1 MLESSLPAVQALE
14 EVFMNPLFER
24 ASELYHLPLLELID
38 QAHQVHRQW
47 HDLADVQRCVLL
59 SIKTGGCPEDCGYC
73 SQSAHHDAKVP
84 RQPLLSIEEVR
95 TAAQH
100 AKERGATRF
109 CMGAAWR
116 SAPSG
121 EPFERVLSMVRE
133 VKAIGLEA
141 CATLG
146 MLDQEQA
153 NSLKEAGLDAYNHN
167 LDTSREFYGQVI
179 TTRTFDDRLR
189 TIEAVRKAGI
199 TVCCGGI
206 LGLGESEKDRCRL
219 LAELASMQPQPESVP
234 INLLVPIERTPL
246 GYADPVKSTDLIR
259 VIAVA
264 RILMPQSRVRLSAG
278 RLTLSHE
285 AQLLAFFAG
294 ANSIFIGDKLLTT
307 PNVAEDD
314 DERLL
319 AEVSA

>member
-1 MLESSLPAVQALE
+1 
-14 EVFMNPLFER
+14 MNPLLDR
-24 ASELYHLPLLELID
+24 ALDLYHLPLFELIN

-47 HDLADVQRCVLL
+47 HNPTDVQRCVLL

-73 SQSAHHDAKVP
+73 SQSAHHASNLQ
-84 RQPLLSIEEVR
+84 RRSLLTLEEVR
-95 TAAQH
+95 VAAQQ

-116 SAPSG
+116 SAPNG
-121 EPFERVLSMVRE
+121 EPFERVLSMVRA
-133 VKAIGLEA
+133 VKSFGLEA

-206 LGLGESEKDRCRL
+206 LGLGESEVDRCRL
-219 LAELASMQPQPESVP
+219 LAELASMEPQPESVP
-234 INLLVPIERTPL
+234 INLLVPIEGTPL
-246 GYADPVKSTDLIR
+246 GSADPVKSTDLIR
-259 VIAVA
+259 VVAVA
-264 RILMPQSRVRLSAG
+264 RILMPKSRVRLSAG
-278 RLTLSHE
+278 RLSLSHE
-285 AQLLAFFAG
+285 AQLLAFFTG

-314 DERLL
+314 DQRLL
-319 AEVSA
+319 AEVGA